1 MIKFATTLGSVTLT
15 NAYFANLVGCTAS
28 SCYGVKGM
36 ATSGP
41 AEGLRAV
48 LFGDNFPELGVR
60 VYEQDKKLEIELHI
74 KVVYGV
80 NISAI
85 VDSIANKVKYAVEQA
100 TGLTVGGVNVYV
112 DELVTEE

>member
-1 MIKFATTLGSVTLT
+1 MIKFATSLGSVTLT
-15 NAYFANLVGCTAS
+15 GEYFANLVGSTAS

-60 VYEQDKKLEIELHI
+60 VFEQNKKLDIELHI

-100 TGLTVGGVNVYV
+100 TGLVVGSVTVYV
-112 DELVTEE
+112 DELVAE